1 VRGEN
6 SAVKAML
13 AGKPFL
19 WDFYKEKNGAHAE
32 KIEDFLAFM
41 EPFFPNAEDFRAY
54 GKAIRTFNAPGF
66 AESDFTE
73 SDARTCAEIL
83 TQPTFEMREAFG
95 RVAESMSGRDLVKTV
110 LSELDCEGE

>member
-1 VRGEN
+1 
-6 SAVKAML
+6 ML